1 MDLDSRHYYSRYS
14 SFYLTWSNIYPIF
27 GENRT
32 IIGQGFVADG
42 LFITAAHILKVYVA
56 PYILVN
62 GRTYA
67 LSKEPPLFVSF
78 FEDSNVPEDSYDLA
92 VYNFKGVESPLTLS
106 SYLPQI
112 GDVLSSHCMVEV
124 AEGTSIFADR
134 RIILDTTP
142 AYPIGAV
149 QGNYF
154 VCECVRHEGSSGS
167 PLLNNNDVVGIM
179 HGGYGNDECVFLS
192 ASAIIKALKEHHQ
205 FSK

>member
-1 MDLDSRHYYSRYS
+1 
-14 SFYLTWSNIYPIF
+14 
-27 GENRT
+27 
-32 IIGQGFVADG
+32 
-42 LFITAAHILKVYVA
+42 
-56 PYILVN
+56 
-62 GRTYA
+62 
-67 LSKEPPLFVSF
+67 
-78 FEDSNVPEDSYDLA
+78 
-92 VYNFKGVESPLTLS
+92 
-106 SYLPQI
+106 
-112 GDVLSSHCMVEV
+112 MVEV

-142 AYPIGAV
+142 VYPIGAV

-154 VCECVRHEGSSGS
+154 VCECVRHEGSCGS

>member
-1 MDLDSRHYYSRYS
+1 
-14 SFYLTWSNIYPIF
+14 
-27 GENRT
+27 
-32 IIGQGFVADG
+32 
-42 LFITAAHILKVYVA
+42 
-56 PYILVN
+56 
-62 GRTYA
+62 
-67 LSKEPPLFVSF
+67 
-78 FEDSNVPEDSYDLA
+78 
-92 VYNFKGVESPLTLS
+92 
-106 SYLPQI
+106 
-112 GDVLSSHCMVEV
+112 MVEV

-149 QGNYF
+149 
-154 VCECVRHEGSSGS
+154 HGS